1 MLESEFINYSLFS
14 LEAFAELEKKL
25 KIEKLGLVQKEGH
38 NGGQR
43 ISLSFRVMQV
53 WSHKT

>member
-14 LEAFAELEKKL
+14 LEAFAELEQKL

-38 NGGQR
+38 KWR
-43 ISLSFRVMQV
+43 TK
-53 WSHKT
+53 SHAGMGPQN